1 MRLLFDANLSP
12 TLVTHLRSH
21 FPGSRHVRDIGLA
34 AGSDAEIWAFA
45 RAQNDVIVSKDS
57 DFRER
62 SFVEGFPPK
71 VVWLSLGNAGTLE
84 IADRLRR
91 DHTAIARF
99 VADAVESLLI
109 ISADGRTV

>member
-12 TLVTHLRSH
+12 TIVAHLRSH
-21 FPGSRHVRDIGLA
+21 FPGSRHVRDVGLA
-34 AGSDAEIWAFA
+34 AASDAEFWAFA
-45 RAQNDVIVSKDS
+45 KAQNDVLVSKDA

-71 VVWLSLGNAGTLE
+71 LVWLSLGHAGTLE

-91 DHTAIARF
+91 NPRWTPKSGH
-99 VADAVESLLI
+99 
-109 ISADGRTV
+109 